1 MIESGWPTMSDEV
14 GEIAAALAVAQSQI
28 DPAIKGSENPFLKNK
43 FADLNSVIDVVRP
56 ALSNSGIAFPQIID
70 KIDGIEYVVTML
82 IHTGS
87 GQWIRS
93 RIPLTCEESK
103 GTNRNQ
109 AMGIAI
115 TYARRY
121 ALTAICGVTQE
132 DNDAATAAPSNKAK
146 EKERMLETQRQQQLK
161 NVLARLKRRWPNET
175 AEYSADL
182 LMDRAHLTGPNGKG
196 AARQGLLS
204 AKGEE
209 AEEICALLTDFGVR
223 MKQEEQEEE
232 ALNGSAAQSE
242 VVLETAEN

>member
-1 MIESGWPTMSDEV
+1 MIESGWETMSEEV

-56 ALSNSGIAFPQIID
+56 ALSNAGIAFPQIID
-70 KIDGIEYVVTML
+70 RIDGIEYVVTML

-132 DNDAATAAPSNKAK
+132 DNDAATAAPSNTAK
-146 EKERMLETQRQQQLK
+146 DKERTLEIQRQQQLK

-182 LMDRAHLTGPNGKG
+182 LMDRAHLTGAKASG
-196 AARQGLLS
+196 RGLLA

-209 AEEICALLTDFGVR
+209 ADEICNLLTDFGVQ
-223 MKQEEQEEE
+223 MKQEEEQEE
-232 ALNGSAAQSE
+232 ALNGSAEQSE
-242 VVLETAEN
+242 VGLDTAEN

>member
-1 MIESGWPTMSDEV
+1 MIESNWPTMSDEV

-28 DPAIKGSENPFLKNK
+28 APAIKGSENPFLKNK

-56 ALSNSGIAFPQIID
+56 ALSNAGIAFPQIID
-70 KIDGIEYVVTML
+70 RIDGVDCVVTML

-132 DNDAATAAPSNKAK
+132 DNDAATAAPSNGAK
-146 EKERMLETQRQQQLK
+146 DKETMLGMQRQQQLK
-161 NVLARLKRRWPNET
+161 NVLARLKRRWPDQT

-182 LMDRAHLTGPNGKG
+182 LMDRAHLTGATAGG
-196 AARQGLLS
+196 RGLLA

-209 AEEICALLTDFGVR
+209 AEELCGLLTDFGLR
-223 MKQEEQEEE
+223 MKEEEEQDE
-232 ALNGSAAQSE
+232 ALSGSVEQGE

>member
-1 MIESGWPTMSDEV
+1 MIESGWETMSEEV

-56 ALSNSGIAFPQIID
+56 ALSNAGIAFPQIID
-70 KIDGIEYVVTML
+70 RIDGIEYVVTML

-115 TYARRY
+115 TYARRD
-121 ALTAICGVTQE
+121 ALTALCGGPQE
-132 DNDAATAAPSNKAK
+132 DLDAAPAAPSNTAK
-146 EKERMLETQRQQQLK
+146 DKERTLEIQRQQQLK

-182 LMDRAHLTGPNGKG
+182 LMDRAHLSG
-196 AARQGLLS
+196 AKAGGRGLLA

-209 AEEICALLTDFGVR
+209 AEEICNLLTDFGVR
-223 MKQEEQEEE
+223 MKQEEEQEE
-232 ALNGSAAQSE
+232 ALNGSVEQSE

>member
-1 MIESGWPTMSDEV
+1 MSEWKTMSDEV

-56 ALSNSGIAFPQIID
+56 ALSASGIAWPQIID
-70 KIDGIEYVVTML
+70 RIDGVDCIVTML

-132 DNDAATAAPSNKAK
+132 DDDAASAAPSTGEKEKAK
-146 EKERMLETQRQQQLK
+146 NLEIARQQQLK
-161 NVLARLKRRWPNET
+161 NVLARLKRRWPGET
-175 AEYSADL
+175 SDYCADL
-182 LMDRAHLTGPNGKG
+182 LQDRGHLEHLTH
-196 AARQGLLS
+196 

-209 AEEICALLTDFGVR
+209 SEEICQLLTTFGV
-223 MKQEEQEEE
+223 ELAAEEE
-232 ALNGSAAQSE
+232 KEKPEPEATATA
-242 VVLETAEN
+242 TAIAEN